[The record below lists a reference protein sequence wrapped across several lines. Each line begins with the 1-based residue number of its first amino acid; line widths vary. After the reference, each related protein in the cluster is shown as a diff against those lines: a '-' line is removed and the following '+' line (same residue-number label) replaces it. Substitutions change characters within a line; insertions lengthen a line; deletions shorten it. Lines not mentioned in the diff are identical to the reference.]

1 VITEFVSKSPSL
13 LLKYV
18 CDHNVRALGDEAAR
32 VAGTH
37 STGTAGDDHRP
48 MIEAF
53 HGPCCLLLLDFGR
66 LEVGHDQ
73 SQLQRVCQMRSAL
86 KVT

>member
-1 VITEFVSKSPSL
+1 
-13 LLKYV
+13 
-18 CDHNVRALGDEAAR
+18 
-32 VAGTH
+32 
-37 STGTAGDDHRP
+37 